1 VSTRRLLRLLAYTD
15 SHEVGGAE
23 LALGYLLG
31 ALAPEI
37 EVGVLAVDAAV
48 GKAIANHRPRAA
60 VRVVDLAPGAG
71 SRVAVFAHMRAIR
84 AFSPDVL
91 HANQAWPWACGDAEV
106 AGVLTPGVGVI
117 AVDHLPVSVD
127 LPRRQRIGRRLLAR
141 RFDAHIAVGERVARL
156 VEEVVGLPHD
166 SVGPIANGVPPID
179 PGSLPLPLP
188 VPVSGPVIGSLGRLT
203 AQKGYDVLVRVL
215 ADLPEATLVLVGDGP
230 ERTALETLARRLGVA
245 DRLVVTGWVEQARS
259 HLATFDLF
267 ALPSRWEGM
276 PLVILEAMFAGLPVV
291 ASDVGSVAEAV
302 LDGET
307 GFVVTV
313 DDERTLRDRLAMLL
327 ADSAMRQSMGERAR
341 ARAQEQFTADV
352 MARRYEQVYYDVLQG
367 KRDREGDDLHVTRE
381 R

>member
-1 VSTRRLLRLLAYTD
+1 VLAYTD

-48 GKAIANHRPRAA
+48 GKAIANHRPQAA
-60 VRVVDLAPGAG
+60 VGVVDLAPGAG
-71 SRVAVFAHMRAIR
+71 SRAAVFAHMRAIR

-106 AGVLTPGVGVI
+106 AGVLTPGVSVI

-156 VEEVVGLPHD
+156 VEEVVGLSHD
-166 SVGPIANGVPPID
+166 SVDPIANGVPPID
-179 PGSLPLPLP
+179 PDSLPPLPLL
-188 VPVSGPVIGSLGRLT
+188 VSGPVIGSLGRLT
-203 AQKGYDVLVRVL
+203 EQKGYDALVRVL

-259 HLATFDLF
+259 HLSTFDLF

-327 ADSAMRQSMGERAR
+327 ADSAMRQSMGERAH

-352 MARRYEQVYYDVLQG
+352 MARRYEQVYYNVLQG